1 MYAREKKLLEKKY
14 AESSFSFSVVLL
26 APSRLQTHNFHAGHG
41 KRITAVI
48 LWFEIFV
55 CVWDKHRH

>member
-1 MYAREKKLLEKKY
+1 MVFRSCMLEKKKLLEKKY

-48 LWFEIFV
+48 L
-55 CVWDKHRH
+55 